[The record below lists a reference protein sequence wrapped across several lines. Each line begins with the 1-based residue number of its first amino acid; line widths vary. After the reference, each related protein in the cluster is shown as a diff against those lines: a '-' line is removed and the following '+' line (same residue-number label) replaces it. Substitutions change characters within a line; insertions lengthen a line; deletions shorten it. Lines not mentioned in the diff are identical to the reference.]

1 MKKNQEDKKEDSK
14 ALTKKD
20 PKVLTEK
27 DLLEGKE
34 LSIVRLVDALIENAY
49 KQKASDIHIDPELD
63 DLRIRLRVDGVL
75 RDSFA
80 FPKDLASEIISRLK
94 VMSGLRTDEHQTAQ
108 DGRFRIQT
116 KDSAFIDIRLS
127 IAPTYYGE
135 NAVMRLL
142 TQQAQEFT
150 LETLGFSKKNQT
162 KIQKAIKKPYGMILA
177 TGPTGSG
184 KTTTLYTIVKILN
197 TAEISI
203 VTIEDPIEYSIEGV
217 EQIQVNSRTGL
228 TFATGLRSILRQD
241 PNIIM
246 VGEIRDEDTAGIA
259 VNAALT
265 GHLLLSTL
273 HTNDAATTLPRL
285 IDMKIEPFL
294 IASTVNIAIGQRL
307 VRTICPDC
315 RIVKRLTDEEFKSL
329 SEVLPAGTMDSQKK
343 FYVGKG
349 CGACDQSGYKGRIGI
364 HEVLEMTNE
373 VREAVVRKADADEI
387 RKIAIKGGMETM
399 FEEGFQKA
407 VQGVT
412 TIEEILR
419 VIHE

>member
-1 MKKNQEDKKEDSK
+1 MPKDNLKKNKEDSK
-14 ALTKKD
+14 I
-20 PKVLTEK
+20 LTEK
-27 DLLEGKE
+27 DLLGGKE
-34 LSIVRLVDALIENAY
+34 LSIVRLVDTLIEDAY
-49 KQKASDIHIDPELD
+49 KRKASDIHIDPELD
-63 DLRIRLRVDGVL
+63 DLRIRLRVDGIL
-75 RDSFA
+75 RDAFA
-80 FPKDLASEIISRLK
+80 FPKDLAPEIISRLK

-108 DGRFRIQT
+108 DGRFRVQV
-116 KDSAFIDIRLS
+116 KDGAYVDIRLS
-127 IAPTYYGE
+127 IVPTYYGE

-142 TQQAQEFT
+142 SQQSVEFT
-150 LETLGFSKKNQT
+150 LDTLGFSKKNQT
-162 KIQKAIKKPYGMILA
+162 KVQKAIVKPYGMILA

-184 KTTTLYTIVKILN
+184 KTTTLYTIVKMLN
-197 TAEISI
+197 TAAVSI

-217 EQIQVNSRTGL
+217 EQIQVNPRTGL

-315 RIVKRLTDEEFKSL
+315 RTVKRLTDEEFKSL
-329 SEVLPAGTMDSQKK
+329 SEVLPASILDNQKK
-343 FYVGKG
+343 FYIGKG
-349 CGACDQSGYKGRIGI
+349 CVACDHSGYKGRVGI

-373 VREAVVRKADADEI
+373 VREAVMKKSDADEI

-407 VQGVT
+407 VQGAT

>member
-1 MKKNQEDKKEDSK
+1 MPKDNLKKNKEDSK
-14 ALTKKD
+14 I
-20 PKVLTEK
+20 LTEK
-27 DLLEGKE
+27 DLLGGKE
-34 LSIVRLVDALIENAY
+34 LSIVRLVDTLIEDAY
-49 KQKASDIHIDPELD
+49 KRKASDIHIDPELD
-63 DLRIRLRVDGVL
+63 DLRIRLRVDGIL
-75 RDSFA
+75 RDAFA
-80 FPKDLASEIISRLK
+80 FPKDLAPEIISRLK

-108 DGRFRIQT
+108 DGRFRVQV
-116 KDSAFIDIRLS
+116 KDGAYVDIRLS
-127 IAPTYYGE
+127 IVPTYYGE

-142 TQQAQEFT
+142 SQQSVEFT
-150 LETLGFSKKNQT
+150 LDTLGFSKKNQT
-162 KIQKAIKKPYGMILA
+162 KVQKAIVKPYGMILA

-184 KTTTLYTIVKILN
+184 KTTTLYTIVKMLN
-197 TAEISI
+197 TAAVSI

-217 EQIQVNSRTGL
+217 EQIQVNPRTGL

-315 RIVKRLTDEEFKSL
+315 RTVKRLTDEEFKSL
-329 SEVLPAGTMDSQKK
+329 AEVLPAGTLDNQKK

-349 CGACDQSGYKGRIGI
+349 CATCDHSGYKGRVGI

-373 VREAVVRKADADEI
+373 VREAVMKKDDADEI

-407 VQGVT
+407 EQGIT